1 MVSDHHPGP
10 TMPTRTVDSPARAS
24 ATIGHLG
31 PVVRLCQYVTTNE
44 IRGSAATLRGVS
56 NSHILTLTCDDRPG
70 IVHAVTAALLDVD
83 GNIVENAQ
91 FTDPDTNTFCMR
103 TVVATDADPDTVHR
117 VVSGRLGDRLDTP
130 EQLRVRPR
138 SQRPRVLIMVSKF
151 DHCLVDLL
159 YRWRNGMLDIDIPLV
174 VSNHPDCQPVAG
186 RYEIPFLHLPVT
198 KDTKPDQEARIK
210 ELVVSHDID
219 LVVLARYMQILSDD
233 LCGFLAGRA
242 INIHHSF
249 LPGFKGAKPYHQAHA
264 RGVKL
269 VGATAHFVTAD
280 LDEGPI
286 IEQEVA
292 RVNHTHTAEQLVELG
307 QDTERIVLARAV
319 RAYAEDRV
327 LRVGDKTVVFG

>member
-1 MVSDHHPGP
+1 VP
-10 TMPTRTVDSPARAS
+10 
-24 ATIGHLG
+24 
-31 PVVRLCQYVTTNE
+31 
-44 IRGSAATLRGVS
+44 

-70 IVHAVTAALLDVD
+70 LVHAVTAALLDVE
-83 GNIVENAQ
+83 GNLVENAQ
-91 FTDPDTNTFCMR
+91 FTDPDTSTFCMR
-103 TVVATDADPDTVHR
+103 TVVITPTADSATVRAAVAD
-117 VVSGRLGDRLDTP
+117 RLGADHGT
-130 EQLRVRPR
+130 LRVRPLD
-138 SQRPRVLIMVSKF
+138 QHPKVLIMVSKY

-159 YRWRNGMLDIDIPLV
+159 YRWRNGMLAIDIPLI

-186 RYEIPFLHLPVT
+186 RYDIPFLHLPVSRHT
-198 KDTKPDQEARIK
+198 KHEQEAQIK
-210 ELVVSHDID
+210 ELVRSHDID

-233 LCGFLAGRA
+233 LCTYLDGRA

-269 VGATAHFVTAD
+269 VGATAHFVTAN

-307 QDTERIVLARAV
+307 QDTERVALARAV
-319 RAYAEDRV
+319 RAWAEDRI
-327 LRVGDKTVVFG
+327 LAVGDKTVVFP

>member
-1 MVSDHHPGP
+1 VLAGVVVGERG
-10 TMPTRTVDSPARAS
+10 TARRGTAPAR
-24 ATIGHLG
+24 LG
-31 PVVRLCQYVTTNE
+31 DVP
-44 IRGSAATLRGVS
+44 

-70 IVHAVTAALLDVD
+70 IVHAVTAGLLDVD

-103 TVVATDADPDTVHR
+103 TVVATSEADSPAVAAS
-117 VVSGRLGDRLDTP
+117 VASRLDGVVGAMA
-130 EQLRVRPR
+130 LKVRP
-138 SQRPRVLIMVSKF
+138 SAQRPKVLIMVSRY

-159 YRWRNGMLDIDIPLV
+159 YRWRNGMLAIDIPLI

-186 RYEIPFLHLPVT
+186 RYDIPFLHLPVT
-198 KDTKPDQEARIK
+198 TATKPEQEAQVK
-210 ELVVSHDID
+210 ELVRSRGID

-233 LCGFLAGRA
+233 LCEFLQGRA

-307 QDTERIVLARAV
+307 QDTERLVLARAV
-319 RAYAEDRV
+319 RAWSEDRI
-327 LRVGDKTVVFG
+327 LLVGDKTVVFP

>member
-1 MVSDHHPGP
+1 MYS
-10 TMPTRTVDSPARAS
+10 TPA
-24 ATIGHLG
+24 
-31 PVVRLCQYVTTNE
+31 
-44 IRGSAATLRGVS
+44 AATLRAVP
-56 NSHILTLTCDDRPG
+56 NRHILTLTCTDRLG
-70 IVHAVTAALLDVD
+70 IVHAVTAGLLDVD

-103 TVVATDADPDTVHR
+103 AVVATDAEPDAVHTALTE
-117 VVSGRLGDRLDTP
+117 RLGDLLD
-130 EQLRVRPR
+130 ESSQLRVRPHE
-138 SQRPRVLIMVSKF
+138 QRPTVLIMVSKF

-159 YRWRNGMLDIDIPLV
+159 YRWRNGMLAIDIPLI

-186 RYEIPFLHLPVT
+186 RYDIPFLHLPVT
-198 KDTKPDQEARIK
+198 RDTKPEQEARIK
-210 ELVVSHDID
+210 DLVNTHDID

-233 LCGFLAGRA
+233 LCEFLEGRA

-292 RVNHTHTAEQLVELG
+292 RVNHTHTATQLVELG
-307 QDTERIVLARAV
+307 QDTERIVLSRAV

-327 LRVGDKTVVFG
+327 LRVGAKTVVFG

>member
-1 MVSDHHPGP
+1 
-10 TMPTRTVDSPARAS
+10 MP
-24 ATIGHLG
+24 
-31 PVVRLCQYVTTNE
+31 
-44 IRGSAATLRGVS
+44 

-70 IVHAVTAALLDVD
+70 IVHAVTAGLLEVD

-103 TVVATDADPDTVHR
+103 TVVETPAASSAAVR
-117 VVSGRLGDRLDTP
+117 AAVAGRLDGVVDQVDGTD
-130 EQLRVRPR
+130 LRVRPIE
-138 SQRPRVLIMVSKF
+138 QRPRVLIMVSKY

-159 YRWRNGMLDIDIPLV
+159 YRWRNGMLAIDIPLI
-174 VSNHPDCQPVAG
+174 VSNHPDCRPVAD
-186 RYEIPFLHLPVT
+186 RYDIPFLHLPVD
-198 KDTKPDQEARIK
+198 KDTKPRQEAQIK
-210 ELVVSHDID
+210 ELVEDHGID

-233 LCGFLAGRA
+233 LCEFLQGRA

-292 RVNHTHTAEQLVELG
+292 RVSHTHTADQLVELG
-307 QDTERIVLARAV
+307 QDTERLVLARAV
-319 RAYAEDRV
+319 RAWSEDRV
-327 LRVGDKTVVFG
+327 LRVGDKTVVFP